1 MADKTENELKQEQ
14 ENQKKA
20 QQVQGG
26 RPKEFRPRSNQD
38 QPLEGFEKVITI
50 NRTSKVTKG
59 GKKLGFSALVV
70 VGDKQGHV
78 GCGFGK
84 ANEVADSIRKA
95 LAEARK
101 SMFEVSLKGS
111 TIPHEVI
118 GHFGAGRVLLK
129 PAGEGT
135 GVIAGG
141 VTRAVCDAAGI
152 KDILTKCLGSH
163 NPFNIVKAT
172 VVGLKELRHRNAV
185 RETPNQEI
193 PLNQDKS

>member
-1 MADKTENELKQEQ
+1 MVDKSEKELKQEI
-14 ENQKKA
+14 EQKK
-20 QQVQGG
+20 QTEQVQKILPDELKSRARGAQ
-26 RPKEFRPRSNQD
+26 PR
-38 QPLEGFEKVITI
+38 EIFEKVITI

-70 VGDKQGHV
+70 VGDKNGHV

-95 LAEARK
+95 LNDARK
-101 SMFEVSLKGS
+101 SMFEVPLKGL

-141 VTRAVCDAAGI
+141 VTRAVCEAAGI
-152 KDILTKCLGSH
+152 RDVLTKCLGSN

-172 VVGLKELRHRNAV
+172 VVGLKELRHKNEVRNITEKEAIK
-185 RETPNQEI
+185 ENKE
-193 PLNQDKS
+193 

>member
-1 MADKTENELKQEQ
+1 M
-14 ENQKKA
+14 
-20 QQVQGG
+20 
-26 RPKEFRPRSNQD
+26 
-38 QPLEGFEKVITI
+38 FEKVLTI

-59 GKKLGFSALVV
+59 GKKLGFSALVI
-70 VGDKQGHV
+70 VGDRKGHV

-95 LAEARK
+95 MNDARK
-101 SMFEVSLKGS
+101 TMFEVPLKGV

-118 GHFGAGRVLLK
+118 GRYGAGRVLLK

-141 VTRAVCDAAGI
+141 ATRAICEGAGI
-152 KDILTKCLGSH
+152 RDILTKCLGSN

-172 VVGLKELRHRNAV
+172 MQGLKELRHRNEI
-185 RETPNQEI
+185 RELPSEKVE
-193 PLNQDKS
+193 DK